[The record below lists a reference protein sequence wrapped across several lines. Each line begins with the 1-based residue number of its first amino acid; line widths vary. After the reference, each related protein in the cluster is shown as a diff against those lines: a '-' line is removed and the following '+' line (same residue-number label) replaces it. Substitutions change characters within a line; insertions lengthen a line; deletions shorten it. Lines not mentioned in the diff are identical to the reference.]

1 MDAATMLMVP
11 DPRDRRAGR
20 RGTIDDEWPVGFVL
34 EPIRRHKLLILL
46 CTAFFPALGLVY
58 LSVAAPRYTA
68 VAELVIDPKRS
79 NAPENEPRVE
89 NLIDIAVLES
99 HLQIV
104 RSEKIAL
111 AVIQNLSLAE
121 DPEFIETG
129 ILGKVLEFVMRG
141 WKVKN
146 EKLHRALTKFK
157 RSINVRLLG
166 RSYVIEIAFT
176 SSSADKAARV
186 ANELATVYIQDQL
199 EARVEH
205 NRQSGNWLQDRIKSL
220 REQMTN
226 AFRHMEDLQAEP
238 AASTREGHAKLR
250 ELEAEALTYK
260 SMYEAFLNRYVQ
272 AVQQQSFPVTEARV
286 VTKPRPPLRPSSP
299 DPLYTVLLSLAAGL
313 GFGSFV
319 SFALERRRTV
329 RRRRSKKRLLARWI
343 QGAILALAI
352 KRPALGYLRILN
364 ELRKRGLMVSSAGA
378 RWVLQQCDLETV
390 NKRVRF
396 KNVQKGLVLTE
407 ASAERGAESKTEKD
421 PEPVNITA
429 DQAGAVVAGIREPD
443 FEKRRKECGTF
454 LVEELRDGPMLQTDI
469 QARLNAHG
477 FRRKVVDYAVD
488 KLRVVKAQE
497 NKFQGKW
504 LWSLPSEGLVAGQR
518 PKTNGGGEQ
527 EP

>member
-1 MDAATMLMVP
+1 MLMAP

-20 RGTIDDEWPVGFVL
+20 RETIDDEWPVGLRL

-46 CTAFFPALGLVY
+46 CAAFFPALGLVY
-58 LSVAAPRYTA
+58 LSVAPPRYTA

-79 NAPENEPRVE
+79 HAPENEPRVE

-104 RSEKIAL
+104 RSEKLAL

-141 WKVKN
+141 WKVTN
-146 EKLHRALTKFK
+146 EKLYRALTKFK
-157 RSINVRLLG
+157 RSLNVRLLG

-186 ANELATVYIQDQL
+186 ANELATVYIHDQL
-199 EARVEH
+199 EARVEQS
-205 NRQSGNWLQDRIKSL
+205 RQSGNWLQDRIKSL

-226 AFRHMEDLQAEP
+226 AFRHMQDLQAEP
-238 AASTREGHAKLR
+238 TASTREGFAKLR

-272 AVQQQSFPVTEARV
+272 TVQQQSFPVTDARV
-286 VTKPRPPLRPSSP
+286 VTESRPPLRPSSP

-319 SFALERRRTV
+319 SFALEHRRASLGSIAREAELV
-329 RRRRSKKRLLARWI
+329 SLSKSRI
-343 QGAILALAI
+343 PQEVEEAILALAI
-352 KRPALGYLRILN
+352 ERPALSDLGILN
-364 ELRKRGLMVSSAGA
+364 ELRKRGLMVSSAGV
-378 RWVLQQCDLETV
+378 RWVLQRHELETV

-407 ASAERGAESKTEKD
+407 ASPERDAESKTEKD
-421 PEPVNITA
+421 PEPA
-429 DQAGAVVAGIREPD
+429 DQAAAVAAGIREPD

-488 KLRVVKAQE
+488 KLRIVKAQE
-497 NKFQGKW
+497 KMFQGKW
-504 LWSLPSEGLVAGQR
+504 WWSLPSEGLVAGKRQ
-518 PKTNGGGEQ
+518 TNGGREQ